1 MNELNQQLFDLKG
14 AYEELDAEKQRLS
27 EELEQQTI
35 EVDQNQPKQ
44 TIGKLPLFLHTIRT

>member
-14 AYEELDAEKQRLS
+14 AYEELDAEKQRLG

-44 TIGKLPLFLHTIRT
+44 TIG